1 MKQVRNL
8 KSTLT
13 KRVRPALLAVI
24 LLFTMGFSG
33 YAPKAATNYEP
44 VKNSNDEITIE
55 KSVVVTDN
63 TERTFNVTLKI
74 TNNTEYIDSS
84 KETISNVNVTDI
96 VDSNFSIVS
105 GSNSSNSSVK
115 GNTVTSKMDQLAR
128 GNTITVTYTIKAKDG
143 VSGSYSI
150 NTSNNTSKVTY
161 NYWDWYLDWGIKWQ
175 TKSGNLNIKPVTV
188 DVKAEPEL
196 PDPIDPI
203 EVGLTKTAE
212 SIGNDQYK
220 ITFNMQGTIPESKP
234 SQADIIVLV
243 DKSGSMEWNSDG
255 KNSGYNNSRMKVIK
269 DSVNDL
275 ANKVLKDSTLNKNG
289 SIRMAVASFE
299 SDSSIET
306 NFKGTHFSSSY
317 DAIEKVVGTTEN
329 DGLSA
334 YGGTNTQAGILTVG
348 DLLDESKTSRPGAKR
363 YVVMFTDGMPTYSL
377 NDNGESTSKPDGGT
391 YSPDIK
397 FKRAQKA
404 YNEII
409 GGIKTIGGIG
419 YDPSPETLNPVPE
432 GRHKDAKFY
441 SVGFATEDKDKMVKF
456 LKTTQNVIAA
466 DKFEAKYCAGST
478 SAITNIFN
486 GITDEIKASISSIM
500 NNPKIEDTIT
510 GEFKLP
516 TSLGINGKDLTV
528 KVNDKEITDK
538 TILNSIVKVDSN
550 NSQKLTL
557 DLSKVPQTVD
567 ENKNVKVTVSFVVDA
582 TDPYYSNNGVKT
594 NLGDAVLT
602 YIDPANGEKIT
613 KTVKSPTVNIAPKQG
628 SISIQKV
635 VTGTDKADKFSVYLN
650 RKNTGTGSLNDK
662 SERYTMELVGN
673 ETKTMDFYLRGNAT
687 DVSKITNSTDMT
699 RNYITA
705 GKFTASEIVP
715 MDYENQKM
723 EYSYDNKTWNVL
735 NSATEFNIDKD
746 HPNVYIRV
754 TNNLVNNSYWRDR
767 SDVSNT
773 FKYTGK

>member
-1 MKQVRNL
+1 MKEVRNL
-8 KSTLT
+8 KNTLT

-44 VKNSNDEITIE
+44 VKNSNNQITIE
-55 KSVVVTDN
+55 KSVVATDD

-74 TNNTEYIDSS
+74 TNNTDYINSS
-84 KETISNVNVTDI
+84 KETISDVDVTDI

-115 GNTVTSKMDQLAR
+115 GNTVTSKKDQLAR

-143 VSGSYSI
+143 ISGSYSV
-150 NTSNNTSKVTY
+150 NTSDNTSKVTY
-161 NYWDWYLDWGIKWQ
+161 NCWKWYFGWYND
-175 TKSGNLNIKPVTV
+175 SENLNIKPVTV
-188 DVKAEPEL
+188 DVKAVPEL

-243 DKSGSMEWNSDG
+243 DKSGSMAWDSNGESN
-255 KNSGYNNSRMKVIK
+255 GYNNSRMKVTK
-269 DSVNDL
+269 DAVRDL
-275 ANKVLKDSTLNKNG
+275 ADKVLADTNLNKNG
-289 SIRMAVASFE
+289 SLRMAVATFSQNGNIE
-299 SDSSIET
+299 SVS
-306 NFKGTHFSSSY
+306 NGKHFSSSA
-317 DAIEKVVGTTEN
+317 DEIKKVVGSKSNEGITAN
-329 DGLSA
+329 
-334 YGGTNTQAGILTVG
+334 GGTNTQAGIRKVG
-348 DLLDESKTSRPGAKR
+348 DLLKESRTSRPGAKQ
-363 YVVMFTDGMPTYSL
+363 YVVMFTDGLPTYYL
-377 NDNGESTSKPDGGT
+377 NENGYVGGPGDA
-391 YSPDIK
+391 SPDAC
-397 FKRAQKA
+397 FGYAQEE
-404 YNEII
+404 YNKII
-409 GGIKTIGGIG
+409 GGIQDLGGIG
-419 YDPSPETLNPVPE
+419 YSSNSYPYTAKHLDKAPV
-432 GRHKDAKFY
+432 GTYSDAKFY

-466 DKFEAKYCAGST
+466 DQFEAKYCAGST
-478 SAITNIFN
+478 SAITNIFA
-486 GITDEIKASISSIM
+486 GITNDIKASISSIM

-510 GEFKLP
+510 DEFKLP
-516 TSLGINGKDLTV
+516 TSLGVNGKDLTV

-557 DLSKVPQTVD
+557 DLSKVPQSVD
-567 ENKNVKVTVSFVVDA
+567 AKKNVKVTVSFVVDA

-628 SISIQKV
+628 SITIQKI

-662 SERYTMELVGN
+662 SERYAMELVGN
-673 ETKTMDFYLRGNAT
+673 ETKTMDFYLRGNIT

-699 RNYITA
+699 RNYVTA

-715 MDYENQKM
+715 MDYENQSM
-723 EYSYDNKTWNVL
+723 QYSYDNIKWNAL
-735 NSATEFNIDKD
+735 TSSTEFNIDKD

-754 TNNLVNNSYWRDR
+754 TNNLVNDSYWRDR

-773 FKYTGK
+773 FNYTGK